1 MPSPRPHNEPM
12 ALRPSLP
19 GRLARFA
26 FIAAALA
33 LLASCLAPA
42 AASAEVR
49 RADVVM
55 GSTVEERGLTVAQC
69 PSIDA
74 LYACVMDENGTVYFE
89 RDATSPTQIASI
101 TKIMTAVVALDAV
114 DSGLMSLDD
123 RIVVSSEA
131 AEVGESS
138 AGLQEGD
145 VMTLE
150 TALYALLVPSGND
163 AAVAI
168 SQTVGQALLAE
179 QGNGSASAEEG
190 LSAFIDA
197 MNAKASSLGCVD
209 TVYRNAHGL
218 DDGEFEGDQHSC
230 AADQALVVQYAMSN
244 ETFRTVVASG
254 DTAIE
259 VERGGED
266 VSIELQSTDGFIDMY
281 EYACGV
287 KTGFTDLAGPSFAAA
302 ANDGE
307 RYLYAIVIH
316 SSSESQR
323 FSDAQTLCEW
333 AYGNIIDY
341 ELANSDE
348 SMQMTSQSLSGSVP
362 VVAYAAHADW
372 IDRTVPVTL
381 SNPEASVEVFAL
393 NGNISQSFEF
403 DEIHGTVHAG
413 DRVGTA
419 TFKQRNE
426 VVAQYDLVAS
436 QDVAAPNFF
445 ESVGIWW
452 DRLFRSF
459 SGSPTVAESTVVN
472 ELPLINDKTA
482 LTDSAA

>member
-1 MPSPRPHNEPM
+1 MRPLSPHTAFPPSGAAAGA
-12 ALRPSLP
+12 ALRMV
-19 GRLARFA
+19 
-26 FIAAALA
+26 AAALA
-33 LLASCLAPA
+33 AALLAACLLPA

-74 LYACVMDENGTVYFE
+74 LYACVMDEDGTVYFE
-89 RDATSPTQIASI
+89 RDAESPTQIASI

-114 DSGLMSLDD
+114 DAGLISLDD
-123 RIVVSSEA
+123 DIPVTAEA

-145 VMTLE
+145 SMTLE

-168 SQTVGQALLAE
+168 SQAVGQRLLAD
-179 QGNGSASAEEG
+179 QGTASASPDEG
-190 LSAFIDA
+190 MAAFVDA
-197 MNAKASSLGCVD
+197 MNQKAASLGCAD
-209 TVYRNAHGL
+209 TVYRNPHGL
-218 DDGEFEGDQHSC
+218 DDGEFAGDQHSC
-230 AADQALVVQYAMSN
+230 ASDQALVVQYAMSS
-244 ETFRTVVASG
+244 ETFRTVVAAG
-254 DTAIE
+254 DTTIE

-266 VSIELQSTDGFIDMY
+266 VPIELQSTDGFIDMY

-302 ANDGE
+302 NDGE

-323 FSDAQTLCEW
+323 FADAQTLCEW
-333 AYGNIIDY
+333 AYDNLIDY
-341 ELANSDE
+341 QLANGDDT
-348 SMQMTSQSLSGSVP
+348 MQMSSEALSGTVP

-372 IDRTVPVTL
+372 IDRTVPVTF
-381 SNPEASVEVFAL
+381 SDPEASVEVFAL
-393 NGNISQSFEF
+393 NGNVSQSFEF
-403 DEIHGTVHAG
+403 DEIHGSVHAG
-413 DRVGTA
+413 DKVGTA
-419 TFKQRNE
+419 TFMQRNE
-426 VVAQYDLVAS
+426 VVARCDLIACE
-436 QDVAAPNFF
+436 DVAAPNFF
-445 ESVGIWW
+445 EGVGIWW

-459 SGSPTVAESTVVN
+459 SGSPTVAESTVAN
-472 ELPLINDKTA
+472 SLPLINDKTA
-482 LTDSAA
+482 LADGTTS